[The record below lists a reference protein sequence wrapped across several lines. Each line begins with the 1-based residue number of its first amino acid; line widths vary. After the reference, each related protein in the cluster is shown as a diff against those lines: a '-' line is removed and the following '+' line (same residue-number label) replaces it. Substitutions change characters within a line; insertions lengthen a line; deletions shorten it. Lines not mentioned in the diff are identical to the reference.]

1 MFQSL
6 IQIQS
11 LQSNGQYQNYGP
23 LVTPQELISAAPVG
37 ILRDSMEARIAE
49 QNYDIQQYKATEIV
63 DFVKGVIDQNANQ
76 QQGGQQIQPQQI
88 LDIVAG
94 ILNDSIPLPQAQQMV
109 EQINSQ
115 SSMGQQGQGQA
126 QGSAANQASNPA
138 NPDRGTMENNYPVLP
153 KVFNTDIQPA
163 YTFCSSN

>member
-138 NPDRGTMENNYPVLP
+138 NPQGNNG
-153 KVFNTDIQPA
+153 K
-163 YTFCSSN
+163 